1 VDNALHRTKRTKDS
15 TRTNRMNRMYEG
27 SDQSRVSARA
37 GDGRPGNVPVDGST
51 RYGDADV
58 QRFVPSPREFVVMAM
73 VFVVHVA
80 MGMFQ
85 WLVGVVVLV
94 PLAHM

>member
-1 VDNALHRTKRTKDS
+1 
-15 TRTNRMNRMYEG
+15 
-27 SDQSRVSARA
+27 
-37 GDGRPGNVPVDGST
+37 
-51 RYGDADV
+51 V